1 MCTEHCCEQIQIVEQ
16 QESLYWGPICPPQ
29 YLLQYRYGWFGPE
42 KKGRRETGDH
52 KWILRFIAF
61 IKNVV
66 VISTHFQNNVDK
78 TWIMNV
84 SRGRYFWAAAH
95 PPLVSL
101 HSLRLSVRTLGTW
114 VRRLDT
120 TAPLLPFL
128 QNPVLA
134 FFDIFF
140 TLFWGSNYLGGWR
153 RLYTTT
159 PLLPFV

>member
-1 MCTEHCCEQIQIVEQ
+1 MCTEHTQIEDQ
-16 QESLYWGPICPPQ
+16 QESLYWGPIHPFQ
-29 YLLQYRYGWFGPE
+29 HLLHWSKISYLVK
-42 KKGRRETGDH
+42 KKGQRETGDH
-52 KWILRFIAF
+52 KLILRFIAF
-61 IKNVV
+61 IQNVV
-66 VISTHFQNNVDK
+66 MISTHFQGNVDK

-84 SRGRYFWAAAH
+84 ARGRCFWAAAH